1 MQTFSNISSKIY
13 VNTQRIAS
21 KPAGNADRFNVLQVG
36 DTPDLEELRA
46 KQLADAQLVADSME
60 LGQLNLAQPGSGVI
74 FIPVVFYFHPDHLGS
89 STLITDNFGDPYQ
102 FFLNL
107 PFGETF
113 AEQRRSG
120 TLNNPYKFN
129 GKELDEETGLYYYGA
144 RYYNPRTSVWLSVD
158 PIALWQPV
166 QEVEHYIEGQ
176 HNGGYFNPKNMSVY
190 GYTYQNPINYID
202 PNGKQIFVTHG
213 TTQNTGKGVFS
224 KNVLSEFKRI
234 TGNTYIDDKF
244 SWKAPL
250 LNNATN
256 HRALAAKQLIK
267 HVVSER
273 NKLIKS
279 GTISKDEPVT
289 LLGYSHGGNVDI
301 QAIDEISKQ
310 LGVKVNLITVSTPA
324 YNSEESLK
332 KSELAG
338 LESPAE
344 KTSIATHLHFVHRND
359 IVQSVAQGDKTYA
372 PSSNHPV
379 LNNIVDKYWV
389 PIQGGIDSHTEF
401 PRNQGFADYLKY
413 VNSINK

>member
-1 MQTFSNISSKIY
+1 MTTSTNISK
-13 VNTQRIAS
+13 
-21 KPAGNADRFNVLQVG
+21 
-36 DTPDLEELRA
+36 DL
-46 KQLADAQLVADSME
+46 
-60 LGQLNLAQPGSGVI
+60 
-74 FIPVVFYFHPDHLGS
+74 FHPDHLGS

-107 PFGETF
+107 PFGETMV
-113 AEQRRSG
+113 EQRRSG
-120 TLNNPYKFN
+120 TFNNPYKFN

>member
-1 MQTFSNISSKIY
+1 
-13 VNTQRIAS
+13 
-21 KPAGNADRFNVLQVG
+21 
-36 DTPDLEELRA
+36 
-46 KQLADAQLVADSME
+46 
-60 LGQLNLAQPGSGVI
+60 
-74 FIPVVFYFHPDHLGS
+74 
-89 STLITDNFGDPYQ
+89 
-102 FFLNL
+102 
-107 PFGETF
+107 
-113 AEQRRSG
+113 
-120 TLNNPYKFN
+120 
-129 GKELDEETGLYYYGA
+129 
-144 RYYNPRTSVWLSVD
+144 VWLSVD